1 MKLFSIYKSIDDPD
15 CDDTLI
21 AITSNQQKAQELVDM
36 ANKAYADF
44 DEKYQKIKG
53 ILRDWNK
60 QHPLPD
66 PLPVMLRV
74 IPKWATHVPP
84 TDEMRA
90 EQARINAE
98 NERLR
103 FEAETPV
110 RESEEQQNQF
120 KDQLL
125 SEMFS
130 VDDWLFYNSHARY
143 LQYTWYI
150 KESNLTIL

>member
-1 MKLFSIYKSIDDPD
+1 MKLYSIYRGDDHYD
-15 CDDTLI
+15 SDELI
-21 AITSNQQKAQELVDM
+21 AITADKQKAQELVDM
-36 ANKAYADF
+36 ANKAYANF
-44 DEKYQKIKG
+44 KEKMSQIKSVMDE
-53 ILRDWNK
+53 WEK
-60 QHPLPD
+60 QHPQPD

-90 EQARINAE
+90 ERARINAE
-98 NERLR
+98 NEQLR

-110 RESEEQQNQF
+110 RESEEQENQF

-150 KESNLTIL
+150 KESSLTIL